1 MLLRCGSIVRQG
13 QSAETESSLPS
24 RLMSRL
30 LSSFLALGLALTL
43 TACDAVAPQPNL
55 ALADASSATVSVN
68 VAPGS
73 TLCTYSFY
81 HATASVSN
89 LPAGVT
95 VSHYRWYKDGQLM
108 SGETER
114 RVFGTTGA
122 AGSFTHSVY
131 AVLSN
136 GSESGTNVTVNVV
149 SSPSCSGGW

>member
-1 MLLRCGSIVRQG
+1 MSRRL
-13 QSAETESSLPS
+13 SSLVV
-24 RLMSRL
+24 
-30 LSSFLALGLALTL
+30 LGLALTL
-43 TACDAVAPQPNL
+43 TACDAVAPQPGL

-81 HATASVSN
+81 HATATVSN

-122 AGSFTHSVY
+122 AGAFTHSVY
-131 AVLSN
+131 AVLSD
-136 GSESGTNVTVNVV
+136 GSESGTSVTVNVV